1 MPFSK
6 EETQDG
12 SRSQGQLPR
21 CGLYGTCGHTQE
33 AGGVVRDGD
42 MEKNKSGINA
52 NALVYPK
59 TKNTTDHNSI
69 KLLHKEDW
77 IQKRNKTL
85 PAVF

>member
-33 AGGVVRDGD
+33 ARGGRIGD
-42 MEKNKSGINA
+42 MEKNKAGIKV

-59 TKNTTDHNSI
+59 TKTLLTTTAYYYCTKRGLDT
-69 KLLHKEDW
+69 KE
-77 IQKRNKTL
+77 KEN
-85 PAVF
+85 PACCF